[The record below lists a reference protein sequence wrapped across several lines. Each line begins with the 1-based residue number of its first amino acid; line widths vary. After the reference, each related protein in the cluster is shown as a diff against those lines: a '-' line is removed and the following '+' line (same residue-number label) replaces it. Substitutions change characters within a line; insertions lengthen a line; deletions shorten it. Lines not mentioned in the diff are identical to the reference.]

1 MHSIHDA
8 FRNRTVSCRIV
19 KQTKVCLVCDLCWF
33 CIIII
38 NSVNDLVLSICKGQY
53 DFSDPVW
60 NEVSAEA
67 KDLISKCLT
76 VDPAARIHPQEV
88 I

>member
-1 MHSIHDA
+1 MCYLS
-8 FRNRTVSCRIV
+8 
-19 KQTKVCLVCDLCWF
+19 WF
-33 CIIII
+33 LYD

-76 VDPAARIHPQEV
+76 IDPAARIHPQEV
-88 I
+88 ILQRKKKRGFSNN